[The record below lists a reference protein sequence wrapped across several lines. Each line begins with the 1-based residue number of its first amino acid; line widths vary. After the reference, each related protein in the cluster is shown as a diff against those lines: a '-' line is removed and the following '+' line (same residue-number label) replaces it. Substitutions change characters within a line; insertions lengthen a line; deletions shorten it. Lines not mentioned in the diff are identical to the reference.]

1 MGAITVQCINVANQ
15 HPEQLKLTQCYMS
28 VTLKNIVEKQLIKE
42 EKSQASSKLHLS

>member
-28 VTLKNIVEKQLIKE
+28 VTLKKYSRK
-42 EKSQASSKLHLS
+42 ATD